1 MKDIKYNDIKYNLQS
16 NQFSFEKP
24 EDDLNYFKI
33 KSIQYEINNY
43 FKEKGTIIHKCELI
57 SFSTLLVYSVACCNS
72 RVLLRFI

>member
-57 SFSTLLVYSVACCNS
+57 
-72 RVLLRFI
+72 